1 MAMGE
6 KRNGTGSG
14 FFRSARRVLVRSS
27 GERVS
32 AAGPGLPFG
41 GSSPTYNRAGR
52 IVRPRF
58 LLGLCPGI
66 LLSFGEKNKVN
77 APEARASLPGE
88 GAAGSQPCSR
98 ACEAYGYRRRRCG
111 PCAPPSLDMLPL
123 VVRDHVRRANP
134 GRVPA
139 PRSMFA
145 TLTPS
150 ALREGGMDGR
160 SGADPPS
167 LPVKLA
173 GRNSASF
180 AMRRLE
186 LNLL

>member
-66 LLSFGEKNKVN
+66 LLSFGEKIRSTRRRREHRC
-77 APEARASLPGE
+77 PERGPQDHSR
-88 GAAGSQPCSR
+88 SR

-160 SGADPPS
+160 SGPDPPS

-173 GRNSASF
+173 GRNSASC
-180 AMRRLE
+180 AMYRLE

>member
-66 LLSFGEKNKVN
+66 LLSFGEKNKVK
-77 APEARASLPGE
+77 APEARVSLPGE
-88 GAAGSQPCSR
+88 GGRRITAVAGLARRTDTDGGDADLARRHPATCFRSSFVTMCGGQIPAAFPLLAPCSPR
-98 ACEAYGYRRRRCG
+98 SRRRRSGRAAWTGGRG
-111 PCAPPSLDMLPL
+111 PTRLPCL
-123 VVRDHVRRANP
+123 
-134 GRVPA
+134 
-139 PRSMFA
+139 
-145 TLTPS
+145 
-150 ALREGGMDGR
+150 
-160 SGADPPS
+160 
-167 LPVKLA
+167 
-173 GRNSASF
+173 
-180 AMRRLE
+180 
-186 LNLL
+186 